1 MSRETLLQKEFTKRD
16 VQRIR
21 NLVSGRQGDAT
32 QTQVGYT
39 TKHIDR
45 NEGDVWEE
53 FGRKWTIKNGIK
65 ISVTKLDRAK
75 LHAHTPLLC
84 PECNKPM
91 KTEHDKKMFRIHNT
105 CFDCVV
111 KMETQLKIEG
121 KYKEYEEKIV
131 KSNANFMLDE
141 FANGFDDFLNSFD
154 STSGFVTE
162 QGDIEDWHV
171 KALDKQKIREQ
182 VMKDIE
188 EARAKLNN

>member
-1 MSRETLLQKEFTKRD
+1 MAKETLLQKEFAKRD

-21 NLVSGRQGDAT
+21 NLLSGKQGEAT

-65 ISVTKLDRAK
+65 MSVTKLDRAK
-75 LHAHTPLLC
+75 KAIFAPLLC
-84 PECNKPM
+84 PNCSKPM
-91 KTEHDKKMFRIHNT
+91 KSEYDKKMFFIHNH
-105 CFDCVV
+105 CLDCVI
-111 KMETQLKIEG
+111 KTETQLKIEG
-121 KYKEYEEKIV
+121 KYEDYATKIK
-131 KSNANFMLDE
+131 KSNANFILDE
-141 FANGFDDFLNSFD
+141 YVNGFDDFLANFGNIES
-154 STSGFVTE
+154 FVTE